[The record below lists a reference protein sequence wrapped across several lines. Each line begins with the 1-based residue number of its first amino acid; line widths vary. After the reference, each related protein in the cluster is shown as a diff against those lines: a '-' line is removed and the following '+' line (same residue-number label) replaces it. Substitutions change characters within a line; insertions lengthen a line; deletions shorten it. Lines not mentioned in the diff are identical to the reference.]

1 MQLRGA
7 EAAEGRSTEGAE
19 AVVGVVLGVP
29 RSQGLHN
36 PPPHLSQK
44 RAGFRHLLAARG

>member
-36 PPPHLSQK
+36 PPHLSQK
-44 RAGFRHLLAARG
+44 RAGFRYLLAAGG